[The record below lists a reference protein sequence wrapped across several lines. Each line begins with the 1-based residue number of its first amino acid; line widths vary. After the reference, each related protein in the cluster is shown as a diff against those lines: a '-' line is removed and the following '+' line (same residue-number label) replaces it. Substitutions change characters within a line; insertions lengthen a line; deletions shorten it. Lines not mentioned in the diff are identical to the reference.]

1 MEERDHEEDKN
12 WLQTLGVGFLV
23 VYFIFI
29 YFKFLFF

>member
-1 MEERDHEEDKN
+1 MEEQEEDKN
-12 WLQTLGVGFLV
+12 WLQALGIGFLV

>member
-1 MEERDHEEDKN
+1 MEDQDQNKH
-12 WLQTLGVGFLV
+12 WLQALGIGFLV

>member
-1 MEERDHEEDKN
+1 MEEQEQDKN
-12 WLQTLGVGFLV
+12 WLQALGIGFLV